1 MEQNEK
7 AKRIAELYARGK
19 ELSEVL
25 GKDPSASLCVSSTYI
40 PQAGFFNGVA
50 VSGEYKK
57 KVLAILQEEL
67 DAVSAELAELTK

>member
-19 ELSEVL
+19 ELSGVL
-25 GKDPSASLCVSSTYI
+25 GKDPSGTVCITNSYI
-40 PQAGFFNGVA
+40 PQAGFFGGVE
-50 VSGEYKK
+50 VFGEYKK

>member
-19 ELSEVL
+19 ELSGVL
-25 GKDPSASLCVSSTYI
+25 GKDPSASLCISSTYI
-40 PQAGFFNGVA
+40 PRAEFLNTVNVF
-50 VSGEYKK
+50 GEYKK

>member
-19 ELSEVL
+19 ELSGVL
-25 GKDPSASLCVSSTYI
+25 GKDQSSTVCVTNSYI
-40 PQAGFFNGVA
+40 PQAGFFNGVEL
-50 VSGEYKK
+50 SGEYKK